1 MKGFIAAWEYRD
13 FFLNGLLLT
22 IILSIVGI
30 VFGTIIGVI
39 MALMRI
45 SNYKVLNKIAKFY
58 VDLLRGTPILV
69 QLWMVYLIIDTS
81 QLMAGFVALSI
92 NSGAYVAEIIR
103 SGILSIP
110 KGQMEAARS
119 LGMNKRMAMTEII
132 MPQAVKN
139 IVPVLGNEFIAI
151 VKESAIV
158 SVIGG
163 AELMYQTNKV
173 RNNIYIG
180 MPPLMIAF
188 FLYFILTFVLTKG
201 VSLIE
206 RRLNT
211 NDKNK

>member
-1 MKGFIAAWEYRD
+1 MEGFLRTWEYKE
-13 FFLNGLLLT
+13 FFLNGLVLT

-39 MALMRI
+39 IALMRL
-45 SNYKVLNKIAKFY
+45 SNYKILEKVAKAY

-119 LGMNKRMAMTEII
+119 LGMNKKMAMKEII
-132 MPQAVKN
+132 MPQAVKT

-151 VKESAIV
+151 VKESAII

-173 RNNIYIG
+173 RGNFYIG
-180 MPPLMIAF
+180 MPALIVAF
-188 FLYFILTFVLTKG
+188 ILYFILTFVLSKG
-201 VSLIE
+201 IGVVE
-206 RRLNT
+206 GRLNA